1 MKKIAIFVSGRGSN
15 MVSIIKAQK
24 NGLFSAKIDVVI
36 SDNKDAEALKKATRM
51 GIETKYIY
59 PGDKKGTISKSA
71 SNLIL
76 DTVLK
81 RDISLI
87 ALAGFMRIIKR
98 SFIKTFKRPILNIH
112 PSLLPSFPGL
122 DAQRQA
128 LDYGVK
134 ITGCTVHFVDEYM
147 DHGPIIL
154 QASVPVFN
162 NDTLESL
169 KQRILKMEHK
179 IYPEAI
185 RLVLENKYRI
195 EGRKVVV
202 EDT

>member
-1 MKKIAIFVSGRGSN
+1 